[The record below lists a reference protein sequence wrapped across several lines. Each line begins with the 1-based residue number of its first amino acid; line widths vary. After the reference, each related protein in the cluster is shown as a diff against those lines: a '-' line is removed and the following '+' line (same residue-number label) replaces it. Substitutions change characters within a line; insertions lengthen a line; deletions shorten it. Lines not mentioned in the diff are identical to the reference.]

1 MVETTAKPS
10 YPDQIT
16 LIEVGPRDG
25 FQFESK
31 VIPTPLKVEI
41 ISGLPVAR
49 AFRNTA
55 TSVSEAL
62 AIL

>member
-1 MVETTAKPS
+1 METEMVEPTAMNY

-31 VIPTPLKVEI
+31 IIPTPLKVEI
-41 ISGLPVAR
+41 ISGLVA
-49 AFRNTA
+49 AGL
-55 TSVSEAL
+55 EQ
-62 AIL
+62 I